1 MLGIGIGI
9 PRMSRLALEVG
20 DTYQGGIVFYVSG
33 TGGLISAASDQSTS
47 SPWGCASSEI
57 DGADGTAIG
66 TGAQNTIDIVADCTT
81 ADIAAD
87 VCRDLSLNGFT
98 DWFLP
103 SKDELNQM
111 YIQRAT
117 IGNFTTNHYWSSS
130 ENYGFGVNG
139 ALFQNFGNG
148 AQASTGKGS
157 NKRVRAIRAF

>member
-87 VCRDLSLNGFT
+87 VCRDLSLNGVLLRT
-98 DWFLP
+98 MGLVLTVRCSRISAMGP
-103 SKDELNQM
+103 
-111 YIQRAT
+111 RPAP
-117 IGNFTTNHYWSSS
+117 
-130 ENYGFGVNG
+130 
-139 ALFQNFGNG
+139 
-148 AQASTGKGS
+148 
-157 NKRVRAIRAF
+157 VRAPTRGLGLFVLFNNLTIHFS